1 MKAILLKNGTVLSFG
16 PYDVNEDDEVTQF
29 WCHPV
34 GQTSIDVEYESYTGV
49 NPEEVLV
56 QGSYYDLNTIASYV
70 KQLTLNDFLPEVYSK
85 FHKVPKAVLKEL
97 IKMGFRRMY
106 TSVKA
111 GCSISIQY
119 NMEKRFIF
127 HIGGVYTDPEKHI
140 EHYSRT

>member
-70 KQLTLNDFLPEVYSK
+70 KQLTLKDKEFQIKDETVFDLLETNYDYYANLLELCLRVFHNVIVQFLLNEWDDHNEYS
-85 FHKVPKAVLKEL
+85 F
-97 IKMGFRRMY
+97 I
-106 TSVKA
+106 
-111 GCSISIQY
+111 IQ
-119 NMEKRFIF
+119 
-127 HIGGVYTDPEKHI
+127 
-140 EHYSRT
+140 S

>member
-70 KQLTLNDFLPEVYSK
+70 KQLTLNDKEFQIKDETVFNLLETNYDYYANLLELCLRVFHNVIVQFLLNEWDDHNEYS
-85 FHKVPKAVLKEL
+85 F
-97 IKMGFRRMY
+97 I
-106 TSVKA
+106 
-111 GCSISIQY
+111 IQ
-119 NMEKRFIF
+119 
-127 HIGGVYTDPEKHI
+127 
-140 EHYSRT
+140 S

>member
-70 KQLTLNDFLPEVYSK
+70 KQLTLNDKEFQIKDETVFDLLETNYDYYANLLELCLRVFHNVIVQFLLNEWDDHNEYS
-85 FHKVPKAVLKEL
+85 F
-97 IKMGFRRMY
+97 I
-106 TSVKA
+106 
-111 GCSISIQY
+111 IQ
-119 NMEKRFIF
+119 
-127 HIGGVYTDPEKHI
+127 
-140 EHYSRT
+140 S